1 MSWIFLATSAQFI
14 NAIVAVADKYLVTDE
29 RQMPRPFVYAFYT
42 CLVTAFWLVIYFF
55 GFIPGLAEL
64 GVPSFYNIKVPT
76 LEVVSLAFFSAYTFF
91 IAIVSLYGTLKRA
104 DTSDVMPVIGAISA
118 VASFALTYFFWDISY
133 SHNFIWGILLL
144 ATGTFAVSSMRFSTN
159 IALAAI
165 HSGLFFALHYLAM
178 KGLFQMTNFDD
189 GFFWSRIALI
199 LFALSWLLVP
209 NYLEL
214 IREQSKKTSRR
225 TGLLVF
231 GNKILAGVAAFM
243 ILKATDWGD
252 VAVVQALDG
261 VKFVFIL
268 LVTLFLGRWL
278 PESVR
283 EHDGDSKTLV
293 QKFVYIT
300 IICLGFTLLFL

>member
-1 MSWIFLATSAQFI
+1 
-14 NAIVAVADKYLVTDE
+14 
-29 RQMPRPFVYAFYT
+29 
-42 CLVTAFWLVIYFF
+42 
-55 GFIPGLAEL
+55 
-64 GVPSFYNIKVPT
+64 
-76 LEVVSLAFFSAYTFF
+76 
-91 IAIVSLYGTLKRA
+91 
-104 DTSDVMPVIGAISA
+104 
-118 VASFALTYFFWDISY
+118 
-133 SHNFIWGILLL
+133 
-144 ATGTFAVSSMRFSTN
+144 
-159 IALAAI
+159 
-165 HSGLFFALHYLAM
+165 
-178 KGLFQMTNFDD
+178 MTNFDD